1 MNWFL
6 IIVAIVM
13 TVMLMIGSLYVL
25 VYFQAEE
32 DKNTAWAPKIAVV
45 LGLTLACC
53 VVLLLPMDVANR
65 STGSGLDMEGLY
77 QAVYMIIAIM
87 ILGVLPYLIFY
98 YEAENPEGRNYQCWT
113 AVKYEAL
120 TVLISLTV
128 VVIMWVFLG
137 KADVPLTEYV
147 FNSTESERSSAAAH
161 GLLSA
166 DDSCA
171 SPDACGLP
179 ADLRAGLPLVL
190 RVSVTPVVYLMAMIS
205 FVGWFF
211 FVLFGGI
218 GLAAMPMDLLVGF
231 TKRPQPID
239 VQEYAKQKLLLNE
252 RAQKLLQIAS
262 SLGEDAGRARDRKTQ
277 KLYRQFKQAV
287 YFLEKDWQ
295 KVQVAYKE
303 RGGNPLK
310 HFGFLLLGV
319 ISAILSLCW
328 LIHIV
333 LYIFIRQPA
342 PASQFLNEYFM
353 LLDNALPLLG
363 TATYAIFAFYLLF
376 CVLKGNLKFGLR
388 FFLIPIHPMRV
399 GNTMMNS
406 FLFNVLLLLL
416 CAVSAVQFCATAF
429 ATYARL
435 TAVDMLFG
443 VQVRNLIFL
452 QYFFRH
458 DVFIYLIV
466 GVMAMTGLYLGVFPT
481 DKRALD
487 DADDDAPPM

>member
-161 GLLSA
+161 GLL
-166 DDSCA
+166 
-171 SPDACGLP
+171 
-179 ADLRAGLPLVL
+179 AGATRILVTHQTQFLPLADKVVL
-190 RVSVTPVVYLMAMIS
+190 LEQ
-205 FVGWFF
+205 
-211 FVLFGGI
+211 GGDDERARAF
-218 GLAAMPMDLLVGF
+218 AAAAGRSLSGVAVWP
-231 TKRPQPID
+231 R
-239 VQEYAKQKLLLNE
+239 LLL
-252 RAQKLLQIAS
+252 
-262 SLGEDAGRARDRKTQ
+262 D
-277 KLYRQFKQAV
+277 
-287 YFLEKDWQ
+287 
-295 KVQVAYKE
+295 
-303 RGGNPLK
+303 
-310 HFGFLLLGV
+310 
-319 ISAILSLCW
+319 
-328 LIHIV
+328 
-333 LYIFIRQPA
+333 
-342 PASQFLNEYFM
+342 
-353 LLDNALPLLG
+353 
-363 TATYAIFAFYLLF
+363 
-376 CVLKGNLKFGLR
+376 
-388 FFLIPIHPMRV
+388 
-399 GNTMMNS
+399 
-406 FLFNVLLLLL
+406 
-416 CAVSAVQFCATAF
+416 
-429 ATYARL
+429 
-435 TAVDMLFG
+435 
-443 VQVRNLIFL
+443 
-452 QYFFRH
+452 
-458 DVFIYLIV
+458 
-466 GVMAMTGLYLGVFPT
+466 
-481 DKRALD
+481 
-487 DADDDAPPM
+487 DDDARIVQARGDMGEHIVQPLTTPLTTAPSGASLSTSWWTLLPMVAPTAHLTYSTPTITLTPNCNLAAALAMALTATL

>member
-166 DDSCA
+166 DDGCA

-179 ADLRAGLPLVL
+179 ADLRAGLP
-190 RVSVTPVVYLMAMIS
+190 RRQRHRHRH
-205 FVGWFF
+205 
-211 FVLFGGI
+211 
-218 GLAAMPMDLLVGF
+218 GLARLRMEPEREALTVGVED
-231 TKRPQPID
+231 RLPG
-239 VQEYAKQKLLLNE
+239 VLE
-252 RAQKLLQIAS
+252 RAA
-262 SLGEDAGRARDRKTQ
+262 
-277 KLYRQFKQAV
+277 
-287 YFLEKDWQ
+287 
-295 KVQVAYKE
+295 VQVAGDGE
-303 RGGNPLK
+303 RVAAAGRQLAVLPS
-310 HFGFLLLGV
+310 
-319 ISAILSLCW
+319 SA
-328 LIHIV
+328 
-333 LYIFIRQPA
+333 PA
-342 PASQFLNEYFM
+342 PKRSRR
-353 LLDNALPLLG
+353 P
-363 TATYAIFAFYLLF
+363 
-376 CVLKGNLKFGLR
+376 
-388 FFLIPIHPMRV
+388 
-399 GNTMMNS
+399 
-406 FLFNVLLLLL
+406 
-416 CAVSAVQFCATAF
+416 AVSSTKSTKVATS
-429 ATYARL
+429 
-435 TAVDMLFG
+435 
-443 VQVRNLIFL
+443 
-452 QYFFRH
+452 
-458 DVFIYLIV
+458 
-466 GVMAMTGLYLGVFPT
+466 
-481 DKRALD
+481 
-487 DADDDAPPM
+487 PPR

>member
-252 RAQKLLQIAS
+252 RAQKLLLIAGQ
-262 SLGEDAGRARDRKTQ
+262 LGDDASRARDRKTQ
-277 KLYRQFKQAV
+277 KLCAAPRNSAAQF
-287 YFLEKDWQ
+287 
-295 KVQVAYKE
+295 
-303 RGGNPLK
+303 GG
-310 HFGFLLLGV
+310 
-319 ISAILSLCW
+319 AIRPAQL
-328 LIHIV
+328 V
-333 LYIFIRQPA
+333 L
-342 PASQFLNEYFM
+342 
-353 LLDNALPLLG
+353 
-363 TATYAIFAFYLLF
+363 
-376 CVLKGNLKFGLR
+376 
-388 FFLIPIHPMRV
+388 
-399 GNTMMNS
+399 
-406 FLFNVLLLLL
+406 
-416 CAVSAVQFCATAF
+416 QFCAIPP
-429 ATYARL
+429 RNSL
-435 TAVDMLFG
+435 TAPPPT
-443 VQVRNLIFL
+443 
-452 QYFFRH
+452 
-458 DVFIYLIV
+458 
-466 GVMAMTGLYLGVFPT
+466 ATGTASSSRPST
-481 DKRALD
+481 S
-487 DADDDAPPM
+487 